1 MLKRT
6 HYCGHVNSNEIEK
19 EVVLFGW
26 VHRRRDHGGVIFID
40 LRDREGIVQVVLDPE
55 FSKEVHDKGRE
66 IRAEY
71 VLEIKGVVKER
82 PADSI
87 NEELPTGRIEVFA
100 NHLEI
105 LNKSIV
111 PPFEIAKDID
121 INEDLRLKYR
131 YLDLRRQKIQKNII
145 TRHKLTSTIRNFL
158 NSKGFLEIETPILTK
173 STPEGA
179 RDYLVPSRVNPGK
192 FYALPQS
199 PQLFKQLLMV
209 SGFDRYFQIARCFRD
224 EDLRANRQPEF
235 TQLDME
241 LSFVEPEDIFSIIE
255 ELLTVIFREILG
267 INIKTP
273 FNRITYRE
281 AMENYGTDKPDLRF
295 GLKLRDLTEEVKI
308 LDFPPFKSSISE
320 GGKIYGLII
329 EEGNRFSRT
338 ELDKLR
344 DLAIKLGTGGMAWIR
359 YGEKLKSTFGSKVN
373 QERLLKLKE
382 SLLIPDEGI
391 LLLIGGEEELVQ
403 TTLGNIRLT
412 IAKKLNLL
420 DENRF
425 EFLWVT
431 DFPLLEWD
439 EDESRWVA
447 KHHPFTS
454 PKKEDIPL
462 LDEDPKKVR
471 AKAYDIVLNGE
482 ELGGGSIRIHNT
494 DLQKKMFN
502 VLNISEKEAEVKFG
516 FLLEAFK
523 YGAPPHGGIA
533 LGLDRLAMFLTNTT
547 SIRDV
552 IAFPK
557 TQKAMCLLT
566 GAPSTVGEEQLK
578 ELRIKLD
585 V

>member
-6 HYCGHVNSNEIEK
+6 HYCGHVNSKDIGK
-19 EVVLFGW
+19 EVILFGW

-55 FSKEVHDKGRE
+55 YSKEVHNRGRD
-66 IRAEY
+66 IRSEY
-71 VLEIKGVVKER
+71 VLEIRGIVKQR
-82 PADSI
+82 PPESI
-87 NEELPTGRIEVFA
+87 NKDIPTGEVEVFA
-100 NHLEI
+100 DYINI
-105 LNKSIV
+105 LNESKV
-111 PPFEIAKDID
+111 PPFEISKDMD

-131 YLDLRRQKIQKNII
+131 YLDLRREKMQRNII
-145 TRHKLTSTIRNFL
+145 VRYKLTRIIRNYL
-158 NSKGFLEIETPILTK
+158 DKKGFIEIETPILTK

-209 SGFDRYFQIARCFRD
+209 SGFDRYFQIAKCFRD

-255 ELLTVIFREILG
+255 GLLSDIFKEILSID
-267 INIKTP
+267 INLP
-273 FNRITYRE
+273 FRRMTYKE
-281 AMENYGTDKPDLRF
+281 VMERYGTDKPDLRF
-295 GLKLRDLTEEVKI
+295 GLELKEITTLGKDLG
-308 LDFPPFKSSISE
+308 FPPFESLVSE
-320 GGKIYGLII
+320 GGKIYAII
-329 EEGNRFSRT
+329 VEDGDKFSRT

-344 DLAIKLGTGGMAWIR
+344 DHALKLGSKGMAWVR
-359 YGEKLKSTFGSKVN
+359 YDEKLKSTFGSKVS
-373 QERLLKLKE
+373 QDSLLKLKE
-382 SLLIPDEGI
+382 ALSIPNGGVLLIVGD
-391 LLLIGGEEELVQ
+391 EEEVAQ
-403 TTLGNIRLT
+403 TTLGSIRL
-412 IAKKLNLL
+412 ILANKLNLI
-420 DENRF
+420 DEDKY
-425 EFLWVT
+425 EFTWVT

-439 EDESRWVA
+439 DEENRWVA

-454 PKKEDIPL
+454 PREEDIEL
-462 LDEDPKKVR
+462 LSKNPKLVR

-482 ELGGGSIRIHNT
+482 ELGGGSIRIHNSE
-494 DLQKKMFN
+494 LQKKMFE
-502 VLNISEKEAEVKFG
+502 VLNIGEEEAKAKFG

-533 LGLDRLAMFLTNTT
+533 LGLDRLTMFLTGST

-557 TQKAMCLLT
+557 TQKATCLLT
-566 GAPSTVGEEQLK
+566 GAPSTVDEKQLR
-578 ELRIKLD
+578 ELKIKLD

>member
-267 INIKTP
+267 INVKTP

-382 SLLIPDEGI
+382 NLLIPDEGI

-403 TTLGNIRLT
+403 TTLGDIRLT

-454 PKKEDIPL
+454 PKEEDIPL